1 MLLLY
6 HLKPSPMS
14 PVQKNYPSS
23 GNTVSCNAAIWDH
36 VGISGGFY
44 EALMACNVEGYLFW
58 QTPCD
63 RIASVCTYLA
73 ELATEEREGAFL
85 PPYQMAR
92 R

>member
-23 GNTVSCNAAIWDH
+23 GNTGSCNAEIWDH

-44 EALMACNVEGYLFW
+44 EALGL
-58 QTPCD
+58 
-63 RIASVCTYLA
+63 
-73 ELATEEREGAFL
+73 
-85 PPYQMAR
+85 
-92 R
+92 